1 MRFFMK
7 KGGTA
12 AGVIE
17 IYESI
22 GGGWFGGI
30 GAKEFSR
37 ELKALGKLDSLD
49 ININSPGGD
58 VFEGQAIYT
67 QVVALRNTG
76 VKVKARIDGQAASI
90 ASVIAMAAEE
100 IHIAEAASIMIHDAW
115 AFGAGRAKDFE
126 RLIADL
132 NMVTGAI
139 ADVYVAR
146 TGQKVDRVRDWM
158 DQEKRFGSGEAKEF
172 GFATHVIDNVGVSNF
187 TDMKI
192 AASVF
197 TPRLDCYRNAPLS
210 SFAARSGKGNPYL
223 ARLADQKARLAAAKK

>member
-7 KGGTA
+7 AGKKKS
-12 AGVIE
+12 GVIE

-37 ELKALGKLDSLD
+37 ELKALGTLDTLD
-49 ININSPGGD
+49 IHINSPGGD

-67 QVVALRNTG
+67 QIAELGKSG

-100 IHIAEAASIMIHDAW
+100 IHIAEAGSIMIHDAW

-132 NMVTGAI
+132 KMVTGAI
-139 ADVYVAR
+139 SDVYVSR
-146 TGQKVDRVRDWM
+146 TGQKRAQVVDWM
-158 DQEKRFGSGEAKEF
+158 DQEKRFSSSEAKQY
-172 GFATHVIDNVGVSNF
+172 GFATRVLENVGVSNIAG
-187 TDMKI
+187 MKI
-192 AASVF
+192 AALFS
-197 TPRLDCYRNAPLS
+197 PRGDCYRNTPLQ
-210 SFAARSGKGNPYL
+210 SFAATHDSYR
-223 ARLADQKARLAAAKK
+223 ARLAEQKARLVAANNRRAV